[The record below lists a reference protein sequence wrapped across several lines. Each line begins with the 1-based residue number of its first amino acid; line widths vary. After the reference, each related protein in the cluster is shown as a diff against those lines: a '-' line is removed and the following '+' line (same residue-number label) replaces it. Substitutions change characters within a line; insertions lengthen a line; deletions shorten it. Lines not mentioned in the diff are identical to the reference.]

1 MRDNKEVQEMSL
13 KDDIKDVQEETK
25 DLKKQV
31 KEHSLA
37 LELLHEL
44 KKENTTLK
52 VLLSISILING
63 LIAIIK

>member
-1 MRDNKEVQEMSL
+1 MSL

-25 DLKKQV
+25 DLEKQV

-37 LELLHEL
+37 WEMLHDY
-44 KKENTTLK
+44 KKENITLK
-52 VLLSISILING
+52 VLLGLSIIVNV